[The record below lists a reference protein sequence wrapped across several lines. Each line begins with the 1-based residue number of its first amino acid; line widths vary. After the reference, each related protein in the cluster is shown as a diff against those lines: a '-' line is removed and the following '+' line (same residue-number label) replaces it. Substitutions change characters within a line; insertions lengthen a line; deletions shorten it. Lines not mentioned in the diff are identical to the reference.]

1 MHETNAVYGTIT
13 PKAQTERKSTEIVEK
28 KNVTSAAENYGNNIR
43 MIN

>member
-28 KNVTSAAENYGNNIR
+28 KKRDIR
-43 MIN
+43 RRELWK